1 VLTRNLRLAQA
12 PGNVLLSAI
21 STGLP
26 SDSVANVSQIATL
39 DRAQLTNLV
48 GFVSARQLSLVFA
61 GIDAVFGR

>member
-1 VLTRNLRLAQA
+1 VLTRNLRLTQA
-12 PGNVLLSAI
+12 PGNVLLSAA
-21 STGLP
+21 STGLLA
-26 SDSVANVSQIATL
+26 DSVANVSQIATL